1 MTILYEDA
9 QMIVCEK
16 PAGIESQSAR
26 GFAQDMVSMLMQHL
40 RENGEEPY
48 IGVIHRLDKVVGG
61 ILVYAKT
68 KEAAAKLSAQ
78 MRENKIKKSY
88 YAVICREPEKK
99 EDRLEDVLIKE
110 AGSNLSRVARPGEKG
125 GKKAILDYHVRC
137 SNESGVLLEVQ
148 LLTGRHHQIRVQ
160 LASRGMALAG
170 DRKYGTDFEKNR
182 APMPALYAYRLE
194 FYHPVTGEKCIF
206 QKEPEGE
213 PWNKFI

>member
-16 PAGIESQSAR
+16 PAGVESQSAR
-26 GFAQDMVSMLMQHL
+26 GFAPDMVSMLMQHL

-110 AGSNLSRVARPGEKG
+110 AGSNLSRVARQGEKG

-137 SNESGVLLEVQ
+137 SNEDGVLLEVQ

-160 LASRGMALAG
+160 FASRGMALAG
-170 DRKYGTDFEKNR
+170 DRKYGTDFEKNK

-194 FYHPVTGEKCIF
+194 FYHPVTGEKCRF
-206 QKEPEGE
+206 QKEPAGE